1 MLTQACYTYFGASL
15 LSDLTSSET
24 STDPQFLRLRRLAH
38 WMYGLQAL
46 GLGLAMLFAWT
57 TFGAALVGW
66 PAILAMLLYRR
77 ESKAA
82 LAYPFLASHFD
93 WLNRSFWTCAIWLGT
108 LILLYFILV
117 GTFFNGALIAVG
129 LFGTL
134 RTGWGWLMLG
144 YGRQV
149 RRRRT
154 EPAKH
159 ESTSQDI

>member
-1 MLTQACYTYFGASL
+1 M
-15 LSDLTSSET
+15 SDITSTESN
-24 STDPQFLRLRRLAH
+24 TDPQFRRLLQLAH
-38 WMYGLQAL
+38 WMYGLQAI

-57 TFGAALVGW
+57 EIGMALIGW

-77 ESKAA
+77 GSKAA

-93 WLNRSFWTCAIWLGT
+93 WLNRSFWTCTIWLGT
-108 LILLYFILV
+108 LLLLYFILV

-149 RRRRT
+149 QRRRT
-154 EPAKH
+154 TPAKQ
-159 ESTSQDI
+159 EAS